1 MEKIIEKLYYIYSEE
16 NSVYKNAVYQAA
28 FNDLSSLFDDIGKLL
43 PEEDK
48 IAMLDELYALM
59 SKMMLAESKAMFA
72 GGFKTAM
79 EIISECL

>member
-16 NSVYKNAVYQAA
+16 NSVYKNDIYYAA
-28 FNDLSSLFDDIGKLL
+28 FNDLSSLIDDIGQLL
-43 PEEDK
+43 PEEK
-48 IAMLDELYALM
+48 AAMLDELYSLM
-59 SKMMLAESKAMFA
+59 SKMMLAESKEMFA